1 MYKLNPLPKPIDGEL
16 LERLSR
22 LETATIGHT
31 YQFGFASPA
40 LQSVIEPRTV
50 VGTAVT
56 VALPGQDS
64 TLLHHVVGELRAGD
78 FLVIDRLGDTRHA
91 CFGGGVAIASTSQ
104 GFAGAAV
111 DGPHTDTAE
120 IVESDFPLWSRGCS
134 PITTR
139 LYDVGGG
146 FNIPICC
153 AGAAVLPGYA
163 VIADASGVL
172 FIAPEDLEQQI
183 EIAEQKT
190 QLGTQTQSK
199 VASGEK
205 LGALTGASRMVTS
218 SDKH

>member
-1 MYKLNPLPKPIDGEL
+1 MYKLNPLPDAVDHPL
-16 LERLSR
+16 LERLSK

-31 YQFGFASPA
+31 YQFGFANPQ
-40 LQSVIEPRTV
+40 LQCVFNPRTV

-56 VALPGQDS
+56 VAIPAQDS
-64 TLLHHVVGELRAGD
+64 TLLHHVVGLLRPGD

-91 CFGGGVAIASTSQ
+91 CFGGGVALACAQQ

-111 DGPHTDTAE
+111 DGPHTDTSE
-120 IVESDFPLWSRGCS
+120 IVDTGFPLWSKGCS

-139 LYDVGGG
+139 LYNIGGG
-146 FNIPICC
+146 FNIPVCC

-183 EIAEQKT
+183 DIAEQKT
-190 QLGTQTQSK
+190 QRGAQSQAK
-199 VASGEK
+199 VATGDK
-205 LGALTGASRMVTS
+205 LGELTGASDMVLN
-218 SDKH
+218 HN